1 MTNCDSFPLTEVL
14 SFIVDNR
21 GKSVPT
27 VEDGIALIAT
37 NCIKNTELYPV
48 FEKVRFLSKD
58 TYDTWFR
65 AHPKPGDIIFVNK
78 GTPGRVCLVP
88 DPVNFCIAQDMMAFR
103 VNKNIIDNK
112 FLFAVLRS
120 PQFQNQI
127 ENFHVGTLIPHF
139 KKGDLDKLI
148 IPVPSMEVQKFI
160 GETYYALCNKIELNN
175 RMNKNLEEMAQT
187 IFKSWFVDFEPFQEG
202 EFEESEL
209 GMIPKGWRVGT
220 IGEIASISSGKRPP
234 LKQDCSSAEIYI
246 PVVGASSI
254 MAYTSEYLF
263 NERIL
268 ITGRVGTHG
277 IIQRFSTPC
286 WPSDNTLVIKS
297 EYYEFMYQ
305 TLNDVDYKSMNR
317 GSTQPLI
324 TQTDLK
330 NINIIIPI
338 ESVLN
343 GFEKLTLDIMTIWY
357 ENINQNKILS
367 QLRDTLLPKLM
378 SGEIRVPIEEVQ

>member
-1 MTNCDSFPLTEVL
+1 MKLNKWNSCILGDVVKYAHSRISVDKLSAENYISTENML
-14 SFIVDNR
+14 PNR
-21 GKSVPT
+21 GGIVLASSLPT
-27 VEDGIALIAT
+27 GNAVKYYKGQTLVSNIRPYFKKIWHAKNDGGCSADVL
-37 NCIKNTELYPV
+37 V
-48 FEKVRFLSKD
+48 FEIINDVDDKFFYYYLSQENFFE
-58 TYDTWFR
+58 YVM
-65 AHPKPGDIIFVNK
+65 AGSK
-78 GTPGRVCLVP
+78 GTKMPRGDKQQILMYPFSYPSKKEQKAIAATLSCL
-88 DPVNFCIAQDMMAFR
+88 DD
-103 VNKNIIDNK
+103 
-112 FLFAVLRS
+112 
-120 PQFQNQI
+120 
-127 ENFHVGTLIPHF
+127 
-139 KKGDLDKLI
+139 
-148 IPVPSMEVQKFI
+148 
-160 GETYYALCNKIELNN
+160 KIELNN

-263 NERIL
+263 NEKIL

-297 EYYEFMYQ
+297 EYYEFVYQ
-305 TLNDVDYKSMNR
+305 TLNGVDYKSMNR

>member
-1 MTNCDSFPLTEVL
+1 MSFSEWREVKLGELGDVIGGGTPSTKNESYYGGDISWITPKDLSNYTERYISKGERMITTEGL
-14 SFIVDNR
+14 AGSSA
-21 GKSVPT
+21 KLMP
-27 VEDGIALIAT
+27 
-37 NCIKNTELYPV
+37 KNTVLFSSRAPIGYVAIAERELCTNQGFKSIIP
-48 FEKVRFLSKD
+48 KD
-58 TYDTWFR
+58 GVSDS
-65 AHPKPGDIIFVNK
+65 
-78 GTPGRVCLVP
+78 L
-88 DPVNFCIAQDMMAFR
+88 
-103 VNKNIIDNK
+103 
-112 FLFAVLRS
+112 FLFYLLKHRK
-120 PQFQNQI
+120 QDI
-127 ENFHVGTLIPHF
+127 ESVASGTTF
-139 KKGDLDKLI
+139 
-148 IPVPSMEVQKFI
+148 MEVSGTTLKNFTVTIPPLPEQKAI
-160 GETYYALCNKIELNN
+160 AATLSCLDDKIELNN
-175 RMNKNLEEMAQT
+175 RMNKNLEEMAQA

-234 LKQDCSSAEIYI
+234 LKQDCSSTEIYI

-263 NERIL
+263 NEKIL

-297 EYYEFMYQ
+297 EYYEFVYQ
-305 TLNDVDYKSMNR
+305 TLNGVDYKSMNR

-343 GFEKLTLDIMTIWY
+343 GFEKLTLEIMTIWY